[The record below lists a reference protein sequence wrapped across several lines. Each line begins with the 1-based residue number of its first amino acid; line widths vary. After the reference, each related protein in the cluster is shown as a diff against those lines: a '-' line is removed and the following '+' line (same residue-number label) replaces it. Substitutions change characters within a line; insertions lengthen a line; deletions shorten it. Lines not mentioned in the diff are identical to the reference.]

1 MLTPTSGEPPLTDQ
15 PKPLKV
21 LHVASEKTWRGGEN
35 QIKLLMEGMQA
46 KGYTPFL
53 AADPDSEILRRLGS
67 KFPSIAAPMARIAWI
82 VAVLKLDRFCRRNG
96 ITTIDAHSSKAHDI
110 GLGLVALDHNRK
122 LVVHRRVDYPVGK
135 PGAPFKYRS
144 AMVSK
149 YVAISGA
156 IAKVLESA
164 GIAPERI
171 VTVRSAVETTPH
183 ENINC
188 DEARKA
194 MRNLLGLKPDTMLF
208 GNTSALSE
216 QKGYGYLME
225 ACGLLRDQGLD
236 FHCVIAGDGPLR
248 DRLEA
253 QRIALQ
259 LEHHVSFLGFIN
271 EVPEFLAALDVF
283 VMPSI
288 DEGLGTAALD
298 ACHAGCAIIVS
309 EVGGL
314 PEIISHEQSG
324 LLVPP
329 RNPVA
334 LAAAMA
340 RMARDSGLRERLSF
354 AGKTHVRKEFSVGAM
369 VDGNLSVYQAL

>member
-1 MLTPTSGEPPLTDQ
+1 MTDL

-21 LHVASEKTWRGGEN
+21 LHLASEKTWRGGEN
-35 QIKLLMEGMQA
+35 QIRLLMEGMRA
-46 KGYTPFL
+46 KGHEPFL
-53 AADPDSEILRRLGS
+53 AADPDSEILRRLGQ
-67 KFPSIAAPMARIAWI
+67 KFPSIAVPMGRLAWI
-82 VAVLKLDRFCRRNG
+82 AAVVKLDRFCRRNG
-96 ITTIDAHSSKAHDI
+96 ITTIDAHSSKAHDL
-110 GLGLVALDHNRK
+110 GLGLVALDRHRQ

-135 PGAPFKYRS
+135 PNAPFKYRS
-144 AMVSK
+144 TMVAK
-149 YVAISGA
+149 YVAISQA

-171 VTVRSAVETTPH
+171 VTVRSAVESTPH
-183 ENINC
+183 ENVNR

-194 MRNLLGLKPDTMLF
+194 MRNLLGLKPEALLF
-208 GNTSALSE
+208 GNTAALSE

-225 ACGLLRDQGLD
+225 ACSLLRDQGVD

-253 QRIALQ
+253 QRITLQ
-259 LEHHVSFLGFIN
+259 LDHHVSFLGFIK

-298 ACHAGCAIIVS
+298 ACHSGCAMIVS
-309 EVGGL
+309 DVGGL
-314 PEIISHEQSG
+314 PEIITHEQSG

-329 RNPVA
+329 RNPAA

-340 RMARDSGLRERLSF
+340 RMARDPALRERL
-354 AGKTHVRKEFSVGAM
+354 ALAATAHVQEEFSVGGM
-369 VDGNLSVYQAL
+369 VDGNLNVYKEL